1 LDDDKLREA
10 LKEWCAA
17 SPSMQMN
24 YSGEFVFKMNK
35 CEGVWIHLWTRGIAV
50 EFVYNGK
57 RSGIQLVE
65 ITEIEKLGFDKF
77 FGKVFEMFENNRED
91 LFQRLVKGTFK
102 NFLQ

>member
-1 LDDDKLREA
+1 MDELIRKNNE
-10 LKEWCAA
+10 
-17 SPSMQMN
+17 
-24 YSGEFVFKMNK
+24 

-65 ITEIEKLGFDKF
+65 ITEIEKLGYDKF
-77 FGKVFEMFENNRED
+77 FRKVSEMFKNNRED
-91 LFQRLVKGTFK
+91 LFQKLVKGTFK